1 MFHIILVFHFELHTI
16 NNNNHF
22 IKVVDIDGYVPL
34 ILKYIILKN
43 IYIFILIKYC

>member
-34 ILKYIILKN
+34 ILKYIILKKKKN
-43 IYIFILIKYC
+43 YLY

>member
-16 NNNNHF
+16 NNNNHC